1 MKNIKTVTDSNK
13 SIIIITII
21 SVVYIVTALLLKL
34 NCINMTKL
42 CVQHDS
48 RDLVRHY
55 RSLC

>member
-13 SIIIITII
+13 SIII
-21 SVVYIVTALLLKL
+21 SVVYVVTALLLEL
-34 NCINMTKL
+34 NWINMTKL